1 MAGFKPA
8 CAPTHA
14 DRRRQDILAIDVYEN
29 TNWFFSTVLCVF
41 TVKRGHDMFGTKRSV
56 RVADN
61 IRREIAILLLRE
73 VRDPRIRNVTLTG
86 AHVTGDLKQAKVFY
100 SVIGDE
106 TVIRN
111 AQAGLDSAKG
121 FIKRQI
127 GQRIE
132 LRYMPDILFVYD
144 PSLEYGSRMDRIL
157 QNIHR
162 EEKTA

>member
-1 MAGFKPA
+1 
-8 CAPTHA
+8 
-14 DRRRQDILAIDVYEN
+14 
-29 TNWFFSTVLCVF
+29 
-41 TVKRGHDMFGTKRSV
+41 MFGTKRSV

-61 IRREIAILLLRE
+61 IRREIALLLLRE

-86 AHVTGDLKQAKVFY
+86 AHVTGDLKQAKVYY

-127 GQRIE
+127 GHRIE
-132 LRYMPDILFVYD
+132 LRYMPDIFFVYD
-144 PSLEYGSRMDRIL
+144 PSLEYGSNMDRIL
-157 QNIHR
+157 QDIRR
-162 EEKTA
+162 EEKIT